1 MKQYAENACGTIAV
15 IHSIMN
21 NLDEVPFLVRPG
33 SFLENFR
40 NEMKG
45 KSPEEI
51 GKYVLHNK
59 KMQES
64 HKDAVHQGE
73 TKIEEQV
80 NYHFISLV
88 EKDGFLYELDGCKE
102 FPVNHGPCLRETFL
116 ADACRVVEKFM
127 FLDPSEIRFTM
138 MALANSNTD

>member
-21 NLDEVPFLVRPG
+21 NIDEIPFLVRPG
-33 SFLENFR
+33 SFLEKFKE
-40 NEMKG
+40 EMNG

-51 GKYVLHNK
+51 GKFVLYNK

-64 HKDAVHQGE
+64 HTEAVVQGE

-88 EKDGFLYELDGCKE
+88 EKDGFIYDLDGCKE
-102 FPVNHGPCLRETFL
+102 FPVNHVPCLRETFL

-138 MALANSNTD
+138 LALAAPALD